1 MTTHPRVSRP
11 EADEHAP
18 YYAKYIDRVPDG
30 DIVGTLDQIRSETM
44 ILLNNITEERAMFAY
59 APDKWRIKEVLGH
72 VADGERVFSYRALWF
87 ARRSEHPL
95 PSMEEN
101 EFAKYGGHAQ
111 RPWRSIIA
119 EYDHLRTATID
130 LFENLD
136 ADAFLRRGVA
146 SGQQVSVRGLAWIIA
161 GHDLH
166 HREMIKS
173 RYLA

>member
-1 MTTHPRVSRP
+1 MTHPRLSRP

-18 YYAKYIDRVPDG
+18 YYSKYISKVTDG
-30 DIVGTLDQIRSETM
+30 DIVATLDLIRRDTLALLGSISED
-44 ILLNNITEERAMFAY
+44 RSMFAY
-59 APDKWRIKEVLGH
+59 APEKWNIKEVIGH

-111 RPWRSIIA
+111 RSWKSIIA

-130 LFENLD
+130 LFDNLD
-136 ADAFLRRGVA
+136 AESFIRRGIA

-173 RYLA
+173 RYLV